1 MNYTYLL
8 LHPSSSRFVEKILEE
23 ILYNGFQIFGIYRV
37 DEWYKDTEEIYK
49 NSYIKSRTVRQ
60 HVIAQ
65 AFINLTL
72 FGSCGMLIVLS
83 KKNKL
88 DLELVKDTLA
98 LKVKIRNFLY
108 ERTNDIM
115 KIYIDISKIENI
127 EKKENENNYEKI
139 FLSFIHCPDTI
150 EQYKQDFLFFKD
162 SIMKKGKLDEKDI
175 KTMKAYQT
183 FLI

>member
-1 MNYTYLL
+1 MNN
-8 LHPSSSRFVEKILEE
+8 FD
-23 ILYNGFQIFGIYRV
+23 F
-37 DEWYKDTEEIYK
+37 DD
-49 NSYIKSRTVRQ
+49 
-60 HVIAQ
+60 
-65 AFINLTL
+65 
-72 FGSCGMLIVLS
+72 
-83 KKNKL
+83 
-88 DLELVKDTLA
+88 DLPFSPA
-98 LKVKIRNFLY
+98 Y
-108 ERTNDIM
+108 ENED
-115 KIYIDISKIENI
+115 

>member
-1 MNYTYLL
+1 MNAN
-8 LHPSSSRFVEKILEE
+8 SD
-23 ILYNGFQIFGIYRV
+23 IY
-37 DEWYKDTEEIYK
+37 
-49 NSYIKSRTVRQ
+49 
-60 HVIAQ
+60 
-65 AFINLTL
+65 
-72 FGSCGMLIVLS
+72 
-83 KKNKL
+83 KNKL
-88 DLELVKDTLA
+88 DLELMQGYLYVA
-98 LKVKIRNFLY
+98 LQGKTKEIFMK
-108 ERTNDIM
+108 RTNDIM